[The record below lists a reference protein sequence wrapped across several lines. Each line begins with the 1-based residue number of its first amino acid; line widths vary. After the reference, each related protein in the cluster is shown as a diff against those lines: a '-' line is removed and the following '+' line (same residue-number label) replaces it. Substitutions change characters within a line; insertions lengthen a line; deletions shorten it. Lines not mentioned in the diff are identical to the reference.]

1 MLSLLKMKNIAIF
14 DDIEIEFNEGLNII
28 TGETGAGKSITL
40 KAIELLSGGR
50 ASSELVRNG
59 AESCEIQGLFELDPK
74 FLESLGLNDSGDGEL
89 VIRRQIS
96 KSGRGKIYV
105 CGNIVSQA
113 ELKSIGA
120 KLIDFSGQHYQQTL
134 LDAKN
139 YRSLLDSF
147 GVDPKLLASVS
158 KAYHDWKN
166 INSRRKE
173 LEDDSKEKDEYLR
186 RIAFEK
192 EELDAFCLL
201 KNEKSELEETLR
213 QQESVESLSQS
224 AAKGLELLDS
234 ENGIVIQLSRYLR
247 ELREA
252 ASTSENFK
260 EAANLVES
268 AELQLGEAVSELRS
282 AGDSLTLDPD
292 TLETMRQRFTDIV
305 RLERKY
311 GKDINEL
318 LNYLELISNEL
329 GLLESG
335 EQDAEALRK
344 KEDEALKILNAAQ
357 NKLTKNRTKVSK
369 ALSEAID
376 SELKNLDMKK
386 ARFKIELDKGVLSPE
401 GIDSVEFL
409 LAANPGEPF
418 RPLQKVASGG
428 ELSRVVL
435 ILKTLLNSKS
445 PAVLQVF
452 DEVDSG
458 VGGSVAYT
466 IGEKLK
472 VVSSK
477 SQVILVTHSPQVA
490 AFADKHYYVSKKTV
504 SGRTSAFA
512 KDLVKVD
519 RVGEVARMLAG
530 KNVSGNFIDSAK
542 ELIES
547 GTKYQARI

>member
-14 DDIEIEFNEGLNII
+14 DDVEIEFNEGLNII

-59 AESCEIQGLFELDPK
+59 AESCEIQGMFELEPK
-74 FLESLGLNDSGDGEL
+74 LMESLGVNDAGDGEL
-89 VIRRQIS
+89 VIRRKIS

-113 ELKSIGA
+113 ELKRIGEQ
-120 KLIDFSGQHYQQTL
+120 LIDFSGQHYQQTL
-134 LDAKN
+134 LDTKN

-147 GVDPKLLASVS
+147 GVDRKILEEVTR
-158 KAYHDWKN
+158 AYQDWKELN
-166 INSRRKE
+166 TKRKE
-173 LEDDSKEKDEYLR
+173 LEDRSKEKDEYLR

-192 EELDAFCLL
+192 EELDAFCLT
-201 KNEKSELEETLR
+201 KNEKTELEDTLK
-213 QQESVESLSQS
+213 QQESVESLSQT

-234 ENGIVIQLSRYLR
+234 ESGIVIQLSRYLR
-247 ELREA
+247 ELRES
-252 ASTSENFK
+252 ASNSEAFK

-268 AELQLGEAVSELRS
+268 AELQLGEAVGELRA
-282 AGDSLTLDPD
+282 AGDSLSLDPE
-292 TLETMRQRFTDIV
+292 TLETMRQRFTEIV

-311 GKDINEL
+311 GKDVNEL
-318 LNYLELISNEL
+318 ATYLELISSEL
-329 GLLESG
+329 ELLESG
-335 EQDAEALRK
+335 EQNAETLRR
-344 KEDEALKILNAAQ
+344 KEDAALEKLTLAQ
-357 NKLTKNRTKVSK
+357 TKLTKNRQKISK
-369 ALSEAID
+369 ALSTAVD
-376 SELKNLDMKK
+376 TELKNLDMKK
-386 ARFKIELDKGVLSPE
+386 ARFKVELSKGNPSPE

-445 PAVLQVF
+445 SAVLQVF

-458 VGGSVAYT
+458 VGGAVAYT

-490 AFADKHYYVSKKTV
+490 AFADKHHYVSKKTE

-512 KDLVKVD
+512 KDLIEVE

-547 GTKYQARI
+547 SNKHQVNL